1 MPPDEHPGFY
11 AMSRFTL
18 NITRDDMVRAG
29 YSPSVRLFEAG
40 ACGTPI
46 LSDIWLG
53 IDEIFV
59 PDEDIMLVAEAE
71 DVLRALLDCPEHR
84 RSAMATAL
92 QRRVQSRHT
101 ARHRAAELEEHLRR
115 GSITTGPAER
125 HGREKATS

>member
-1 MPPDEHPGFY
+1 MPPAEHAGFY
-11 AMSRFTL
+11 ATSRFTL
-18 NITRDDMVRAG
+18 NVTRADMVRAG

-46 LSDIWLG
+46 MSDIWPG

-59 PDEDIMLVAEAE
+59 PDQDIMLVAEAE

-84 RSAMATAL
+84 RTAMAAAL
-92 QRRVQSRHT
+92 QRRVRSHHT
-101 ARHRAAELEEHLRR
+101 ATHRAAELEGYLRR
-115 GSITTGPAER
+115 GSIATGPAEC